1 MPPSDAPG
9 VGLTPWRAAAAAG
22 LCGCACMVVELSAV
36 RLLAPFFGDSAY
48 VWTNVIGVILFA
60 LAAGAWF
67 GGRVAERRGADGAVT
82 MLVAAVVAL
91 ALAPLLGPWLCDW
104 LLPQDLPLDAAMPAL
119 VRGSLAATLAL
130 FGPALWLLGAVSPC
144 LVVGA
149 ARTGVGLGRAA
160 GMVSAAGTM
169 GSLAGTF
176 AATHWLVPHY
186 GCRATIWVASALLAL
201 AWWSIRKGSVAILA
215 GLACAALPLACWG
228 PLRGA
233 PEGQQLLAAQESRI
247 QYLRVVRTPASDG
260 RAARTELKINEGLD
274 SYHSVAIE
282 GRAFTSNLDAS
293 ARASSYYDYHALVPL
308 LAGDGKAPDG
318 LRALSI
324 GDAAGTF
331 RRIYGVTYPDAVV
344 DAVELDPE
352 VVQLA
357 DRWFPQPAAKGHV
370 VSGLDGRVFVER
382 STDTWHCIHV
392 DAYRHQVYIPAHLAS
407 REFFAAARERLKP
420 RGILAC
426 NVGGLG
432 FSDPVLGAIAR
443 TMRESFSDVVA
454 LCVPDSRNILLL
466 GRRDAKALTDA
477 VPQEGEWSLGAEDAA
492 IWAKVR
498 QEAARGPWRRVEELP
513 PSGIS
518 SFLEDDRP
526 ALDLL
531 LEASY
536 VNAAEPAGPLRFSG
550 DQSPDWAEPQ
560 AFEAYARGDFEGVI
574 LAASRSREGTAY
586 LCYLTGAAHW
596 SRRRIEAALSATEE
610 GLGMQASAELQSQL
624 AEQRNA
630 LRAELAPILRAR
642 AVASRNGWLAAAC
655 CFFALMASWPAYRMS
670 RMPAAPSVSVS
681 TAAR

>member
-1 MPPSDAPG
+1 
-9 VGLTPWRAAAAAG
+9 
-22 LCGCACMVVELSAV
+22 MVVELSAV

-67 GGRVAERRGADGAVT
+67 GGQIAERRGADGAVAV
-82 MLVAAVVAL
+82 LVAALAAL
-91 ALAPLLGPWLCDW
+91 AVAPVLGPRLCAW
-104 LLPQDLPLDAAMPAL
+104 LLPQELPLDAAMPAL

-144 LVVGA
+144 LVVDA
-149 ARTGVGLGRAA
+149 ARTGIGLGRAA

-169 GSLAGTF
+169 GSLVGTF
-176 AATHWLVPHY
+176 AATHWLVPYY
-186 GCRATIWVASALLAL
+186 GCRATIWIASALLAS
-201 AWWSIRKGSVAILA
+201 AWWAIRRRPGAIVA
-215 GLACAALPLACWG
+215 GLACAALPLADWG

-233 PEGQQLLAAQESRI
+233 PEGQELLAAQESRI
-247 QYLRVVRTPASDG
+247 QYLRVVRTPSTEG
-260 RAARTELKINEGLD
+260 QAARTELKINEGLD

-282 GRAFTSNLDAS
+282 GRAFTSNADPQ

-308 LAGDGKAPDG
+308 LVGDGSVPDG

-331 RRIYGVTYPDAVV
+331 RRIYGAIYPDAVV

-352 VVQLA
+352 VIRLA
-357 DRWFPQPAAKGHV
+357 DRWFPRQTARGLV
-370 VSGLDGRVFVER
+370 VAGLDGRVFVER
-382 STDTWHCIHV
+382 ATETWHCIHV

-407 REFFAAARERLKP
+407 REFFAAAKERLKP

-426 NVGGLG
+426 NVGGFG

-466 GRRDAKALTDA
+466 GRRDAQVRTDS
-477 VPQEGEWSLGAEDAA
+477 VQQEGDWSLGAEDAA
-492 IWAKVR
+492 IWAKV
-498 QEAARGPWRRVEELP
+498 QKEAARGPWRRVEDLP
-513 PSGIS
+513 LGDSPPT
-518 SFLEDDRP
+518 LEDDRP

-536 VNAAEPAGPLRFSG
+536 VSASEPAGPLRFTG
-550 DQSPDWAEPQ
+550 DESPGWAESK
-560 AFEAYARGDFEGVI
+560 AYEAYARGDFDGVI

-586 LCYLTGAAHW
+586 LCYLAGAAHW
-596 SRRRIEAALSATEE
+596 SLRRIEAALSATEA
-610 GLGMQASAELQSQL
+610 GLGLQPSAEMRSQL
-624 AEQRNA
+624 ANQRDA
-630 LRAELAPILRAR
+630 LGAELSPILRAR
-642 AVASRNGWLAAAC
+642 GVASRNGWLVAAFC
-655 CFFALMASWPAYRMS
+655 LVALLASWPAYRMS